1 VTHATIRIWLL
12 LIKAI
17 RQAGG
22 RPVVEDHAKN
32 VREGFVERIEP
43 DEVVVER
50 SDAYGYRRI
59 GVIVVR
65 FGN

>member
-1 VTHATIRIWLL
+1 M
-12 LIKAI
+12 
-17 RQAGG
+17 
-22 RPVVEDHAKN
+22 VEDHAKN